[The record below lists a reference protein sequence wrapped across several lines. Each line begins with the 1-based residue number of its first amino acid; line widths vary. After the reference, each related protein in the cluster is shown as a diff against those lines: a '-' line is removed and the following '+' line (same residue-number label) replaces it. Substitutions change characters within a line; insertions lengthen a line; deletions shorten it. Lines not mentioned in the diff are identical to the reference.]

1 MCVKDFD
8 IMVVLNCDEFEE
20 NLSEIFMF
28 EEMLRILVFECR
40 DFVKVFF
47 VIFIN

>member
-20 NLSEIFMF
+20 NLSEIFMVNF
-28 EEMLRILVFECR
+28 WNLKKC
-40 DFVKVFF
+40 
-47 VIFIN
+47 

>member
-20 NLSEIFMF
+20 YLSEIFMVNF
-28 EEMLRILVFECR
+28 WNLKKC
-40 DFVKVFF
+40 
-47 VIFIN
+47 